1 MLVTINASAQE
12 RAYAKIP
19 HELFTVNVMIVHL
32 FFTLALVKLFN
43 VGMTGSVAS
52 SIILSCFI
60 IIYTYFRTKKAK
72 IQNTKLVYLHWQLSL
87 NRYKMLIGAYVFY
100 FLILAVGSLLDTG
113 ANAGMDG
120 STIAEAI
127 TMRLSTIPLFIA
139 ILVGAV
145 IGSGSMFNAGRG
157 EVDDKLMQKY
167 SQK

>member
-1 MLVTINASAQE
+1 
-12 RAYAKIP
+12 
-19 HELFTVNVMIVHL
+19 
-32 FFTLALVKLFN
+32 
-43 VGMTGSVAS
+43 
-52 SIILSCFI
+52 
-60 IIYTYFRTKKAK
+60 
-72 IQNTKLVYLHWQLSL
+72 
-87 NRYKMLIGAYVFY
+87 
-100 FLILAVGSLLDTG
+100 
-113 ANAGMDG
+113 MDG